1 MQHVLLG
8 YGYVATY
15 LAIALSQDQAEILAF
30 SRQAVATALPNFRHQ
45 VIHNGH
51 FKLDLPENHVL
62 YYFIPPQSDNDTD
75 IILQHYLAQI
85 SPLPQKIIYIGSSG
99 IYGEH
104 QGDLVD
110 EESPLRIQT
119 QRQKGRLSA
128 ETQLRAF
135 AKRHHIPLALLR
147 VAGIYGPNRLP
158 IEAASQ
164 QEPLIYPEKA
174 PLINHIYVKDLVQIL
189 ALLGGDITYHGVLN
203 ICDGIPKPMGTLQA
217 KVATYLNY
225 PPAQFQDFA
234 EIYAS
239 SSPMK
244 REFMSQNKRLCHKRL
259 CQLLQG
265 SHIQI
270 HDLDAGIRECLE
282 YLLNNESRI

>member
-8 YGYVATY
+8 YGYVAKY
-15 LAIALSQDQAEILAF
+15 LALALSQDKAQIMAF
-30 SRQAVATALPNFRHQ
+30 SRQAVATTLPFFRHQ
-45 VIHNGH
+45 VIHEGH

-75 IILQHYLAQI
+75 IVLQHYLAQV
-85 SPLPQKIIYIGSSG
+85 SALPQKIIYIGSSG
-99 IYGEH
+99 IYGAH
-104 QGDLVD
+104 QGNLVD

-119 QRQKGRLSA
+119 RRQKSRLSA
-128 ETQLRAF
+128 ETQLKTF
-135 AKRHHIPLALLR
+135 AERHHIPLALLR

-164 QEPLIYPEKA
+164 QEPLIFPDEA
-174 PLINHIYVKDLVQIL
+174 PLINHIYVQDLVKIL
-189 ALLGGDITYHGVLN
+189 AFLGGDITYHGVLN
-203 ICDGIPKPMGTLQA
+203 ICDGDPKPMGTLQA
-217 KVATYLNY
+217 KIATYFNY
-225 PPAQFQDFA
+225 PPSQFHHFA

-259 CQLLQG
+259 CQLLQR

-270 HDLDAGIRECLE
+270 HDLDSGIRECLE
-282 YLLNNESRI
+282 YLSNNENLI